1 MFRLLSHNFPPRR
14 PPPPHTYTNV
24 SACLPTC
31 ESESIDDFASG
42 LFWHRC
48 EIFWA
53 TTSLR
58 ISLLVQAPS
67 LCLSCSMGKHE
78 LHDDSDTKQGVRWW
92 AMLQSEQLS
101 WVPCILV
108 EMSTPPSPKER
119 QVLFPM
125 LPKQSHSLIVWGPPF
140 TSRYFLL
147 ALPPCKRSLLTCRVL
162 HCGLGDSEKRSS
174 RKGGQVQLGWFVVS
188 HHNVHPRVHQI
199 PIIKSL
205 FPCPRARIL
214 PEVILSR
221 TSTHEQTRL
230 FC

>member
-1 MFRLLSHNFPPRR
+1 MEEVLLKKPNADIPHLLDCLVFALAVYATAFRSKLSLDV
-14 PPPPHTYTNV
+14 Y
-24 SACLPTC
+24 
-31 ESESIDDFASG
+31 
-42 LFWHRC
+42 
-48 EIFWA
+48 
-53 TTSLR
+53 
-58 ISLLVQAPS
+58 
-67 LCLSCSMGKHE
+67 
-78 LHDDSDTKQGVRWW
+78 
-92 AMLQSEQLS
+92 
-101 WVPCILV
+101 
-108 EMSTPPSPKER
+108 PPSPKER
-119 QVLFPM
+119 QVLFPT